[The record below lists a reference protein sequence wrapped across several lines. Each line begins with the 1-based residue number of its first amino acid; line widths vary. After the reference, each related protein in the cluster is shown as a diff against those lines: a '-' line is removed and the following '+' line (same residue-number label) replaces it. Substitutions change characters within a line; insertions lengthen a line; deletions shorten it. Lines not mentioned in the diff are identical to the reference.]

1 MLRLIA
7 ERLRLAFT
15 RALAAALAAAF
26 AFWASRQFLGHEQP
40 VFAAISALIC
50 LAPGIPSQIRQGL
63 GLIVGVTV
71 GILVGE
77 FALMIPADLAAV
89 RMASA
94 TFIAMMI
101 AAAFGMAPVVPI
113 QAGASVMLVLLM
125 GPQVAGL
132 ARFLDVLIGASTG
145 LVVAFVFFRERLKF

>member
-1 MLRLIA
+1 M
-7 ERLRLAFT
+7 
-15 RALAAALAAAF
+15 
-26 AFWASRQFLGHEQP
+26 
-40 VFAAISALIC
+40 C

-77 FALMIPADLAAV
+77 LALLIPADLAAV

-94 TFIAMMI
+94 TFVAMMI
-101 AAAFGMAPVVPI
+101 AAAFGMAPVVTI
-113 QAGASVMLVLLM
+113 QAGASAMLVLLM

-145 LVVAFVFFRERLKF
+145 LIVALVFFRERLKF

>member
-7 ERLRLAFT
+7 ERLRSAFT

-26 AFWASRQFLGHEQP
+26 AFWASRQLLGHEQP

-77 FALMIPADLAAV
+77 LALLIPADLAAV

-101 AAAFGMAPVVPI
+101 AAAFGMASVVPI